1 MNPHHR
7 SCALALGAL
16 LALAHP
22 GAAVAVERGCPG
34 VMIGADPDFRA
45 RFPDLLEDLQRQLA
59 ARSDLDPCARVDV
72 RSEGDAVVTL
82 TVTLPDGRAASR
94 SVTRRD
100 DIIPTLQALLLV
112 PARTSAALVAAP
124 STASPPTPA
133 ATPLPSH
140 RLRLRANLNRLHD
153 DAPPLAHPA
162 RTLGVELSVLT
173 GARMGDGQIGVGA
186 GMLGFLEVHGWLLGF
201 EGRADVYRPLLMGD
215 PETALELALLAG
227 RRFDFGGL
235 ALDLS
240 AGPAVAMKGL
250 AFSQSRSAEVM
261 AMGTNSPPPPP
272 PPAESDPS
280 SGPVPRLLLGARF
293 GFSPRSVFRTFIG
306 VDGAVGPRRVDENAT
321 NASARLP
328 AFSLG
333 LSLGATVGTP

>member
-1 MNPHHR
+1 M
-7 SCALALGAL
+7 
-16 LALAHP
+16 
-22 GAAVAVERGCPG
+22 
-34 VMIGADPDFRA
+34 
-45 RFPDLLEDLQRQLA
+45 
-59 ARSDLDPCARVDV
+59 
-72 RSEGDAVVTL
+72 
-82 TVTLPDGRAASR
+82 
-94 SVTRRD
+94 
-100 DIIPTLQALLLV
+100 
-112 PARTSAALVAAP
+112 
-124 STASPPTPA
+124 
-133 ATPLPSH
+133 
-140 RLRLRANLNRLHD
+140 
-153 DAPPLAHPA
+153 
-162 RTLGVELSVLT
+162 LT

-201 EGRADVYRPLLMGD
+201 EGRADVYRPLLSGD

-235 ALDLS
+235 ALDLN

-250 AFSQSRSAEVM
+250 AFSQSRSAQVV

-306 VDGAVGPRRVDENAT
+306 VDGAVGPRRVEEDAT